1 MKIGID
7 SYCFHRYFGEVYG
20 NQAHPREII
29 NYEGFLN
36 RAIELGVDGVS
47 LETCF
52 FDSLNEDY
60 LKGLKEIMD
69 KGSLECIVAWGHPM
83 GFEGGENTEAVADME
98 KHFRTCEILGTD
110 VLRVVG
116 SHYGLRN
123 TPHRPQMKKL
133 IEIIRESVNRARDHG
148 IKLAMENHYD
158 FTCDE
163 MLEMFETVSSDYFG
177 MTLDTGNAL
186 RYGDD
191 PVEAVKKLGKYIY
204 ALHLKDVS
212 TFDGGNSEDWF
223 YYACTAI
230 GSGQIDMPSLCEAL
244 EGSGYN
250 GIYAIEFD
258 YLHPDH
264 ADEDVALAR
273 SVDYLKTLKL
283 RMRQTV

>member
-7 SYCFHRYFGEVYG
+7 SYCFHRYFGEVYD
-20 NQAHPREII
+20 NQKDPGKRIT
-29 NYEGFLN
+29 YEDFLN
-36 RAIELGVDGVS
+36 RAIELGVAGVS

-52 FDSLNEDY
+52 LDSLDDSY

-69 KGSLECIVAWGHPM
+69 RGNLECIVAWGHPL
-83 GFEGGENTEAVADME
+83 GLEGGENVEAIADME
-98 KHFRTCEILGTD
+98 KHFKTCEIMGTD
-110 VLRVVG
+110 VLRMVG

-123 TPHRPQMKKL
+123 TPHRPQMDRL
-133 IEIIRESVNRARDHG
+133 IKVMKDSVKRAEDRG

-163 MLEMFETVSSDYFG
+163 MLEMFETLSSPYFG

-191 PVEAVKKLGKYIY
+191 PVEAAEKLSKYIY
-204 ALHLKDVS
+204 ALHFKDVS
-212 TFDGGNSEDWF
+212 PLAEGNPEDWF

-230 GSGQIDMPSLCEAL
+230 GDGEIDVPALCRTL
-244 EGSGYN
+244 EDSGYD

-258 YLHPDH
+258 YLHPKYD
-264 ADEDVALAR
+264 DEDSALVR
-273 SVDYLKTLKL
+273 SVEYLKNLEI
-283 RMRQTV
+283 